1 MTVRGGRARRAPA
14 LVAAA
19 VLLMTAGAAGCSDA
33 EDGGQRAPSG
43 ASSAP
48 EDGSGSTGTPATGT
62 PPSSGDAPAD
72 PAAAEQEIKENWQK
86 FFDPKLSNAE
96 KAKYLQNGEEL
107 QLLLEAFNGDQRGK
121 QVAARVSD
129 VRFTSATAADV
140 TYSLTL
146 KGATALPNAK
156 GASVYQ
162 DKVWKVAL
170 KTLCALVSMSGN
182 ADAPGC

>member
-19 VLLMTAGAAGCSDA
+19 VLLVTAGAAGCSDA

-48 EDGSGSTGTPATGT
+48 EQPSTATATAGSPS
-62 PPSSGDAPAD
+62 SSGDAPAD
-72 PAAAEQEIKENWQK
+72 PAAAEREIKENWQK
-86 FFDPKLSNAE
+86 FFDPKLSNTE

-107 QLLLEAFNGDQRGK
+107 QLLLEAFNGDQRGR
-121 QVAARVSD
+121 QVAAQVSA
-129 VRFTSATAADV
+129 VRFTSATTADV

-170 KTLCALVSMSGN
+170 KTLCALVGMSGN

>member
-1 MTVRGGRARRAPA
+1 MAVRGGRARRAPA
-14 LVAAA
+14 LVTAA

-48 EDGSGSTGTPATGT
+48 EKSGTGTATSG
-62 PPSSGDAPAD
+62 PPSSPGDAPAD
-72 PAAAEQEIKENWQK
+72 PAAAEREIKENWRK

-96 KAKYLQNGEEL
+96 KAKYLQNGEEF

-121 QVAARVSD
+121 QVAAQVSA
-129 VRFTSATAADV
+129 VRFTSATAAEV

-162 DKVWKVAL
+162 GKVWKVAL
-170 KTLCALVSMSGN
+170 KTLCALVGMSGN

>member
-14 LVAAA
+14 LAAA
-19 VLLMTAGAAGCSDA
+19 VLLMTAGAAGCGDA
-33 EDGGQRAPSG
+33 EDSGQRAPSG
-43 ASSAP
+43 ASSGP
-48 EDGSGSTGTPATGT
+48 EGSRTGAATAGSPSSTGGE
-62 PPSSGDAPAD
+62 PAD
-72 PAAAEQEIKENWQK
+72 PAAAERQIKENWRK

-96 KAKYLQNGEEL
+96 KAKYLQDGEDL
-107 QLLLEAFNGDQRGK
+107 QLLLEAFNGDQRGQ
-121 QVAARVSD
+121 QVAARVSA

-156 GASVYQ
+156 GAAVQQ
-162 DKVWKVAL
+162 DKVWKVSL
-170 KTLCALVSMSGN
+170 KTLCALVGMSGN

>member
-1 MTVRGGRARRAPA
+1 MTVRGGRARRVPA
-14 LVAAA
+14 LVAA
-19 VLLMTAGAAGCSDA
+19 VLLVTAGAAGCSDA
-33 EDGGQRAPSG
+33 EDSGQRAPSG
-43 ASSAP
+43 ASSGPQDTGTGTATAGSP
-48 EDGSGSTGTPATGT
+48 TASGSG
-62 PPSSGDAPAD
+62 PAD
-72 PAAAEQEIKENWQK
+72 PAAAEREIKENWQK

-96 KAKYLQNGEEL
+96 KAKYLQNGEQL
-107 QLLLEAFNGDQRGK
+107 QLLLEAFNGDQRGR
-121 QVAARVSD
+121 QVAARVTA
-129 VRFTSATAADV
+129 VRFTSATEADV

-162 DKVWKVAL
+162 DKVWKVSL

>member
-1 MTVRGGRARRAPA
+1 MTVRGGRTRRVPA
-14 LVAAA
+14 LVAAGA
-19 VLLMTAGAAGCSDA
+19 LLVAAGAGCSDA

-43 ASSAP
+43 TASAP
-48 EDGSGSTGTPATGT
+48 AGDGTDTATAGSPSTGG
-62 PPSSGDAPAD
+62 APAD
-72 PAAAEQEIKENWQK
+72 PAAAEREIKENWAK
-86 FFDPKLSNAE
+86 FFDPELSNAE

-107 QLLLEAFNGDQRGK
+107 QLLLEAFNGDRRGR
-121 QVAARVSD
+121 QVASQVSA
-129 VRFTSATAADV
+129 VRFTSATEADV

-156 GASVYQ
+156 GVSVYQ

-170 KTLCALVSMSGN
+170 KTLCSLVGMSGN